1 MAVAEL
7 LQDHDERA
15 WRNAH
20 RFQRWGVN
28 LLGVL
33 TVVGWIWAIGLAFLP
48 ASAGSSGSS
57 DCGSPALVDDSSRT
71 YARDRC
77 ARVVD
82 GRIRSAV
89 GLTVLTVPL
98 SAAWIWG
105 AVTLRLQR
113 IEDTAAP
120 DHR

>member
-20 RFQRWGVN
+20 RRHRWGVN

-33 TVVGWIWAIGLAFLP
+33 AVVGWIWAIGLAFLP
-48 ASAGSSGSS
+48 VAAGSSSS
-57 DCGSPALVDDSSRT
+57 TGCGSPALVDDSPRT
-71 YARDRC
+71 YSRERC
-77 ARVVD
+77 ARVID
-82 GRIRSAV
+82 GRIRGAV

-105 AVTLRLQR
+105 AATLRLQR
-113 IEDTAAP
+113 LADTATTE
-120 DHR
+120 R